1 MKHGGALSGGWRAA
15 LVLVGVCGLAA
26 CSMIKT
32 AAIKNVGDTL
42 AAPGDTITSDNDPEL
57 VRRAIP
63 FALKMY
69 ESLLVSIPKHTPLL
83 IATCSGYTGYAYA
96 FVETDA
102 DLLREEQ
109 HHDEIKAL
117 RDEAVTLYLRGK
129 DYCVR
134 AMDVEFPGLSK
145 AMGADPAPALKKVK
159 RKEDVPLLYWTAASW
174 GAAMSLRKDP
184 DLVIDFPVVR
194 ALAERGLELDEGWS
208 DGALHELMI
217 TLDAQGEAFGGSEA
231 GARRHF
237 ARAVELEQ
245 GLMAGPYVSL
255 AQGVAYP
262 KGDRAE
268 FERLLQQALAI
279 DPDKKRS
286 VRLVNLIAQR
296 HAKALLDRADELFPK

>member
-1 MKHGGALSGGWRAA
+1 MLVAA
-15 LVLVGVCGLAA
+15 CGLAG
-26 CSMIKT
+26 CSMIRT
-32 AAIKNVGDTL
+32 AAVKNVGNML
-42 AAPGDTITSDNDPEL
+42 AAPGDTFTSDNDPEL
-57 VRRAIP
+57 VRRAVP

-69 ESLLVSIPKHTPLL
+69 ESLLVSIPRHAPLL
-83 IATCSGYTGYAYA
+83 LAACSGYTSYAYA

-109 HHDEIKAL
+109 HHDEVKAL
-117 RDEAVTLYLRGK
+117 RDEAVTLYLRGR

-145 AMGADPAPALKKVK
+145 ALVADPVPALN
-159 RKEDVPLLYWTAASW
+159 RIPHKEDVALLSWTAASW

-194 ALAERGLELDEGWS
+194 ALAERGLALDETWS

-217 TLDAQGEAFGGSEA
+217 NLDSQGEAFGGSEA

-237 ARAVELEQ
+237 ARAVEVQQ

-255 AQGVAYP
+255 AMGVAYP
-262 KGDRAE
+262 KGDRTE
-268 FERLLQQALAI
+268 CEHLLQQALAV
-279 DPDKKRS
+279 DPEKKKS
-286 VRLVNLIAQR
+286 VRLINLIAQR
-296 HAKALLDRADELFPK
+296 HAKALLDRIDELFPK